1 MVPMITLAMITL
13 AAAMVSPHTHMHHRM
28 DFLHACHRGDLTHVH
43 QSLMDTYEAV
53 AAVLDEGLVVS
64 SGRGH
69 LHVMH
74 YLMGSG
80 AINVDLALYSAA
92 VHNQVDACKFLVSK
106 DRETPASDLEVALT
120 GARKHKSI
128 DAEFYLT
135 IRQTGLYDLTD

>member
-1 MVPMITLAMITL
+1 MVPVITLT
-13 AAAMVSPHTHMHHRM
+13 AAMVSPHTHMHHRMDRM

-43 QSLMDTYEAV
+43 QSLMDTHDI
-53 AAVLDEGLVVS
+53 AAALLDEGLVVS

-69 LHVMH
+69 LHIMH
-74 YLMGSG
+74 YLIGSG
-80 AINVDLALYSAA
+80 ANNVDLALYSAA

-106 DRETPASDLEVALT
+106 DRETPASDFDVALS

-135 IRQTGLYDLTD
+135 IKRTGLYDYTD